1 VTDYSATRQSTTHEL
16 LNPTATLGTPAQS
29 TASLV
34 LQAIC
39 RKFLMFYYAIK
50 LRRFLGKNGYEK
62 RTNKILL

>member
-16 LNPTATLGTPAQS
+16 LNPTAT
-29 TASLV
+29 ASLV

-39 RKFLMFYYAIK
+39 RKFLMLYYAIK

-62 RTNKILL
+62 RTNEILL